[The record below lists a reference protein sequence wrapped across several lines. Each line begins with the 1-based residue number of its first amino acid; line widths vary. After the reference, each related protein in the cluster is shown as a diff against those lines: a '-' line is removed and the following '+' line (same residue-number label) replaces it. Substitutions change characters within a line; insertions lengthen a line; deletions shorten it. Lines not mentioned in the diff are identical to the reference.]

1 MLPANRLS
9 VRHVRCFGPGQSLLY
24 GCRFY
29 HCDLVSGASSIGHMD
44 DASATS
50 NSGEVPARRLRRSA
64 FSVDLGSF
72 GVGDELSFLLWT
84 ATALNSAELL
94 LTLVDLTAASSA
106 TTSSGG
112 VRVPNFLRRTANFC
126 PATPLRTTLQH
137 RLALVCRSLYF
148 FSIISITFCFT
159 SLSPGAFG
167 PTFSLTLFRGL
178 TCYLS
183 FLLLLLRCCV
193 LLVSYW
199 LYFFS
204 LTCLYGYTYVYV
216 LLSSQYMCTCAT

>member
-1 MLPANRLS
+1 
-9 VRHVRCFGPGQSLLY
+9 
-24 GCRFY
+24 
-29 HCDLVSGASSIGHMD
+29 MD

-50 NSGEVPARRLRRSA
+50 NSGEVPACRLRRSA
-64 FSVDLGSF
+64 FSVGLWSF
-72 GVGDELSFLLWT
+72 GAGDELFPSSVDGYW
-84 ATALNSAELL
+84 AELSWTL

-112 VRVPNFLRRTANFC
+112 VRVPNFLRRTANFR

-193 LLVSYW
+193 LLVSYL
-199 LYFFS
+199 LYLLFS
-204 LTCLYGYTYVYV
+204 YLSLRVYV
-216 LLSSQYMCTCAT
+216 CIRTFEQPVHVYLCYIVYILNIQARTSVLRRAVGLPTVPAQPQL